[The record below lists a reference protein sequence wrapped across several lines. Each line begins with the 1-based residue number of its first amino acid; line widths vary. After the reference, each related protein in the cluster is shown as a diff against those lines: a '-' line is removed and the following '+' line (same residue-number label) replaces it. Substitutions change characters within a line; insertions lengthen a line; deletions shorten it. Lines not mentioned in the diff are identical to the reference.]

1 MKLATLAVGSSLAFA
16 IAGCVPVY
24 EQPRPLPPP
33 PVVVVPGPGPIGPG
47 PYPGGPYPGGPGPYP
62 GGPGPYPVAR
72 CSASAA
78 SWAINERA
86 SPRVIERAT
95 YDSGARSA
103 RVIRPGEAVTME
115 FRGDR
120 LSIYTDGVGR
130 IRDVRCG

>member
-1 MKLATLAVGSSLAFA
+1 MKLATLAVGSTLAFA

-24 EQPRPLPPP
+24 EDPRPLPPP
-33 PVVVVPGPGPIGPG
+33 PVVVVPGLGPIGPG
-47 PYPGGPYPGGPGPYP
+47 PYPGGPA
-62 GGPGPYPVAR
+62 PYPVER

-120 LSIYTDGVGR
+120 LSIYPDGVGR

>member
-24 EQPRPLPPP
+24 EAPRPLPPP
-33 PVVVVPGPGPIGPG
+33 IVVVPGPGPIGPG
-47 PYPGGPYPGGPGPYP
+47 PYPGGPGPYP
-62 GGPGPYPVAR
+62 GGPRPYPVAR
-72 CSASAA
+72 CSAAAA

-95 YDSGARSA
+95 YESGARSA
-103 RVIRPGEAVTME
+103 RVIRPGEAVTMD

>member
-1 MKLATLAVGSSLAFA
+1 MKLATTIIGSSLAFA

-24 EQPRPLPPP
+24 EEPRPLPP
-33 PVVVVPGPGPIGPG
+33 PVVVVPGP
-47 PYPGGPYPGGPGPYP
+47 GPYPGGPGPYP
-62 GGPGPYPVAR
+62 GGPGPYPGGPGPGPAR
-72 CSASAA
+72 CNASAA
-78 SWAINERA
+78 GWAVGERA

-95 YDSGARSA
+95 YESGARSA
-103 RVIRPGEAVTME
+103 RVVGPGEMVTMD

>member
-1 MKLATLAVGSSLAFA
+1 MKLAALMVGSSLAVA

-24 EQPRPLPPP
+24 EEPRPLPP

-47 PYPGGPYPGGPGPYP
+47 PYPGGPYPGGPA
-62 GGPGPYPVAR
+62 PYPVAR
-72 CSASAA
+72 CNSAA
-78 SWAINERA
+78 ATWAIGERA

-103 RVIRPGEAVTME
+103 RVVGPGEAVTME
-115 FRGDR
+115 FNGDR
-120 LSIYTDGVGR
+120 LSIYTDGVGS